1 MAVFTQEIETEHR
14 IPAFSIMSTPIE
26 NTLIF
31 TRRSGEMVN
40 FAVDHEDVTLMM
52 FNTEENPEEEI
63 HLSFAEARLLKAFF
77 CQPEITEMLS
87 QQ

>member
-1 MAVFTQEIETEHR
+1 MITQEIETEHR
-14 IPAFSIMSTPIE
+14 VPAFSIMSTPIE

-31 TRRSGEMVN
+31 NRRNGQEVN
-40 FAVDHEDVTLMM
+40 FAVDHEDVTLMT

>member
-31 TRRSGEMVN
+31 NRRNGQEVN
-40 FAVDHEDVTLMM
+40 FAVDHEDVTLMT

-63 HLSFAEARLLKAFF
+63 HLSFAEARLLKSFL
-77 CQPEITEMLS
+77 CRPEITEMLS